1 MWLDETAKEK
11 FLYQSHFE
19 NKPNGT
25 KRQTHKELKGRK
37 VFASKRG
44 AATADEVLEAK
55 ESSAHHQYNGQ
66 MTAAQRAKT
75 FALNPEIAN
84 SITEAESKN
93 RERNN
98 NENNKLLRQAH
109 EKPNSRGIDP
119 WMGKMLVNP
128 LRTADQV
135 KR

>member
-1 MWLDETAKEK
+1 MRLNETAKEK
-11 FLYQSHFE
+11 FFDESHFE
-19 NKPNGT
+19 NKPNKT
-25 KRQTHKELKGRK
+25 KRQTHKKLKGRK

-66 MTAAQRAKT
+66 MTAAQRAQT

-98 NENNKLLRQAH
+98 NEDNKLLRQAD
-109 EKPNSRGIDP
+109 EKSDSRRIDP
-119 WMGKMLVNP
+119 
-128 LRTADQV
+128 
-135 KR
+135 

>member
-1 MWLDETAKEK
+1 M
-11 FLYQSHFE
+11 
-19 NKPNGT
+19 
-25 KRQTHKELKGRK
+25 
-37 VFASKRG
+37 FASKRG

-66 MTAAQRAKT
+66 MTATQRAQT

-98 NENNKLLRQAH
+98 NENNQVLRQAD
-109 EKPNSRGIDP
+109 EKPDSRRIDP